1 MHEKLVSVVAS
12 NGQSSGRRRLRLAI
26 AARVSTKDK
35 EQDPETQLR
44 PLREHVAGQE
54 NAELVDE
61 FVDNASA
68 DDLRGRRE
76 WRRLLE
82 LAQARKVDVIVVWRL
97 DRAFRSV
104 LDGAQTLKQ
113 LRSWGCGLRSL
124 QEPWIDTPT
133 PFGEAMFYITVAWA
147 QLEKQT
153 LAERAKAEGKHVG
166 RPPRTKPITNHRLW
180 DRILAGLEGGHLTR
194 AEAAKRLRVRRAVLD
209 EALRVRQ
216 AAGPPATPADGCPL
230 PGRVPGNDRG

>member
-1 MHEKLVSVVAS
+1 MVAS

-26 AARVSTKDK
+26 ARVSTKDK

-61 FVDNASA
+61 FVDKASA

-82 LAQARKVDVIVVWRL
+82 LAQVRKVDLIVVWRL

-124 QEPWIDTPT
+124 QE
-133 PFGEAMFYITVAWA
+133 
-147 QLEKQT
+147 
-153 LAERAKAEGKHVG
+153 
-166 RPPRTKPITNHRLW
+166 
-180 DRILAGLEGGHLTR
+180 
-194 AEAAKRLRVRRAVLD
+194 LD
-209 EALRVRQ
+209 
-216 AAGPPATPADGCPL
+216 
-230 PGRVPGNDRG
+230 RVPLLYRAHQRRRGEVAA

>member
-1 MHEKLVSVVAS
+1 VNVVAS
-12 NGQSSGRRRLRLAI
+12 NGASPARRPVRLAI

-44 PLREHVAGQE
+44 PLREHVARQE
-54 NAELVDE
+54 NAELVGE
-61 FVDNASA
+61 FVDKASA

-82 LAQARKVDVIVVWRL
+82 LAQARKVDLIVVWRL

-113 LRSWGCGLRSL
+113 LRSWDCGLRSL
-124 QEPWIDTPT
+124 QEPWIDTTT

-153 LAERAKAEGKHVG
+153 LAERVQAGMERARAEGKHVG
-166 RPPRTKPITNHRLW
+166 RPPRTKPITDHRLW

-209 EALRVRQ
+209 EALRVR
-216 AAGPPATPADGCPL
+216 
-230 PGRVPGNDRG
+230 